1 MPAIRWHG
9 SLLTMDLQ
17 VQPGAARDEI
27 VGAHGDRLKVR
38 ITAPPVDGRANH
50 HLIAYLATSFGVPRS
65 RVKLLRGTSG
75 RAKTVQ
81 IDSPAR
87 LPSEFATLPGGT
99 RDT

>member
-9 SLLTMDLQ
+9 STLTLELQ

-38 ITAPPVDGRANH
+38 ITAPPVDGRANR
-50 HLIAYLATSFGVPRS
+50 HLIEYLATSFGVARS
-65 RVKLLRGTSG
+65 RVTLLRGESG

-87 LPSEFATLPGGT
+87 LPSALSALPGST
-99 RDT
+99 RDA